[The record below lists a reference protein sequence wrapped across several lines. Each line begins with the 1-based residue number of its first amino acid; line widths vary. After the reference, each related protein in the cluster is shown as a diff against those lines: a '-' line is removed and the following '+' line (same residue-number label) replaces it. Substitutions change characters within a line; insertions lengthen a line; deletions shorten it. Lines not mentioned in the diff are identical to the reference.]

1 MKEKENEDWHQFMV
15 DLKEKIKKKYGY
27 GYQVKIANEI
37 GLNKNR
43 ISRFFNLRN
52 PPRLDTIFI
61 IAKLVNED
69 VCINR
74 KVRVKRKKNKSC

>member
-1 MKEKENEDWHQFMV
+1 MNKIEKEDWYNFMV
-15 DLKEKIKKKYGY
+15 DLKEKVKKKYGY
-27 GYQVKIANEI
+27 GYQVKIADEI

-61 IAKLVNED
+61 ISNLLNED
-69 VCINR
+69 VYIKKKQR
-74 KVRVKRKKNKSC
+74 IKRKKKC